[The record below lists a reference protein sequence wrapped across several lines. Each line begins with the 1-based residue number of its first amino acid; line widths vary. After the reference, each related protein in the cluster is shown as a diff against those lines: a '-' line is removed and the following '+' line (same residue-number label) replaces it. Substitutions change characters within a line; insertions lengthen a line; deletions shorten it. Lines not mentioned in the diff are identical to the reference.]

1 MRLDALPRQPSDEVL
16 IRLFDF
22 TAAEARELQSAVEAL
37 AEWKLDGV
45 AVHELPFIAP
55 IGGSRLIL
63 RVTMCDQSLID
74 SGGSRPFECR
84 LTPGSWDNVA
94 GLIEPFTREADGF
107 QWLAGGPEASGL
119 LLTVDGSW

>member
-1 MRLDALPRQPSDEVL
+1 MQPWNDALF
-16 IRLFDF
+16 RLFDF
-22 TAAEARELQSAVEAL
+22 TAAEALGLRTAVEAL

-45 AVHELPFIAP
+45 AVHELPFIEP

-74 SGGSRPFECR
+74 SGGGRPFECR

-94 GLIEPFTREADGF
+94 GLIDPFTRGAAGF
-107 QWLAGGPEASGL
+107 QWLAGGPEDSGL